1 MLRLLSAHISKEG
14 DVVALTE
21 GKTWIYACKLIEAQ
35 QKTLLRKLAAVGEIN
50 PEFWIE
56 EIDIGKTDE

>member
-1 MLRLLSAHISKEG
+1 MLKLLSAHISKEG

-21 GKTWIYACKLIEAQ
+21 NKSWIYACKLTEAQ
-35 QKTLLRKLAAVGEIN
+35 RRSLMVKLSVAGEIN

-56 EIDIGKTDE
+56 EIDLSQGN